1 VAKVE
6 GAVARYLLLDTTRAY
21 ALEKRYESSERER
34 IARRHAQYYRDLFET
49 GGSRM
54 GAAAHGRMAGR
65 LRPKIDNLRAC
76 ARLGLFAGRR

>member
-1 VAKVE
+1 MAKVE

-21 ALEKRYESSERER
+21 ALEKLYESSERER
-34 IARRHAQYYRDLFET
+34 IARHAQYYRDLFET

-65 LRPKIDNLRAC
+65 LRPKIDNLRFC